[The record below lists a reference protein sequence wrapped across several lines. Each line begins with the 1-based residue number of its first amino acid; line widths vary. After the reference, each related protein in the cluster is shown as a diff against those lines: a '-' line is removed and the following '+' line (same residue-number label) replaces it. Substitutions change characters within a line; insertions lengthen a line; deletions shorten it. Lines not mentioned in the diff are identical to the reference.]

1 MSSQTLIAR
10 GDRYALTSYAHGLAY
25 SLDDTLERK
34 SVFVGGDDA
43 SVFRGDWESYGI
55 AAPDWPVD
63 DVLARLWADY
73 T

>member
-1 MSSQTLIAR
+1 MSSQTLVAR
-10 GDRYALTSYAHGLAY
+10 GDRYALTSYAHGWAY
-25 SLDDTLERK
+25 LLEDTLERR
-34 SVFVGGDDA
+34 SVFVQDDDA
-43 SVFRGDWESYGI
+43 SVFRGDWESYEI